1 MNSGKAKPC
10 RWVYELSGRF
20 PVESG
25 VQSRPILR
33 WSHRHV
39 SNDGSEY
46 LVNISASWHFMYG
59 LTFADKG
66 EKKVV
71 KCKGMMQG
79 GILGHFADC
88 FECGVLF
95 VCLFV
100 CLFVGWLVL
109 VLGPWSMPYETT
121 VEHIVEW
128 NGWIVVSLKRWI
140 ISNQIH
146 PDPKAR

>member
-1 MNSGKAKPC
+1 MNWGKAKPC

-39 SNDGSEY
+39 SNDGIWIFGEY
-46 LVNISASWHFMYG
+46 LG
-59 LTFADKG
+59 LLAFHVWINFLRTK
-66 EKKVV
+66 EKKKVV

-100 CLFVGWLVL
+100 CLFVGWFGF
-109 VLGPWSMPYETT
+109 GPMVNAIRNYSRTYSWMERMDCCVVEALNYIKSDPSWS
-121 VEHIVEW
+121 
-128 NGWIVVSLKRWI
+128 
-140 ISNQIH
+140 
-146 PDPKAR
+146 